1 MQGIIYCIKSIN
13 SNIIYIGSTIQP
25 LAIRKSKHIYDS
37 KKPLRAKPIH
47 RFINKNG
54 SWSNFVFEKLEQ
66 KEYENINE
74 LREEEFK
81 IIHQYKIDENY
92 KLLNAISRY

>member
-37 KKPLRAKPIH
+37 KKPLRAKPTH

-92 KLLNAISRY
+92 KLLNAISRC

>member
-1 MQGIIYCIKSIN
+1 MKGIIYCIRSLN
-13 SNIIYIGSTIQP
+13 SNMIYIGSTIQP

-54 SWSNFVFEKLEQ
+54 GWSNFVFEKLEQ
-66 KEYENINE
+66 KEYENIKE
-74 LREEEFK
+74 LREEESK
-81 IIHQYKIDENY
+81 TIQKYKTDEY
-92 KLLNAISRY
+92 QLLNATSRC